1 MRCFLFIILVLFP
14 PNLYAQHLSN
24 CKGGCPSGDI
34 CIANTVEI
42 GPGSGMS
49 QSESDEECSKCDK
62 SFIYPCNKETYC
74 YCNSAEEN
82 APRYPPTPKSG
93 LTENENYLD
102 PCQDG
107 ILTEEIFNDVVQPSS
122 VEGSE
127 LYTYKGLCDAIG
139 GYNMNHDEK
148 FAGMGDIYDI
158 RVELAAF
165 LAHAVVDTDG
175 FSVLR
180 EESNC
185 IDHIQEE
192 I

>member
-1 MRCFLFIILVLFP
+1 
-14 PNLYAQHLSN
+14 
-24 CKGGCPSGDI
+24 
-34 CIANTVEI
+34 
-42 GPGSGMS
+42 
-49 QSESDEECSKCDK
+49 
-62 SFIYPCNKETYC
+62 
-74 YCNSAEEN
+74 
-82 APRYPPTPKSG
+82 
-93 LTENENYLD
+93 
-102 PCQDG
+102 
-107 ILTEEIFNDVVQPSS
+107 
-122 VEGSE
+122 
-127 LYTYKGLCDAIG
+127 
-139 GYNMNHDEK
+139 MNHDEK